1 MGFWLRAQPSS
12 SMEHVQFPEMVWR
25 ELLTTVLRMLVG
37 GRLFAGRYSRAFSV
51 HRKIK
56 RKMKPSTD
64 DCSETS
70 CAADQLPQRK
80 ISDDLGKRTR
90 LHIDQNSGDGQKCD
104 SHLGSVISSSHRS
117 KRRTR
122 IDLGTRFELPL
133 DQTEGIG
140 SQKIQGS
147 KILNSLDH
155 KRDSLLPISFGKRSV
170 SFGDNKLKLQKAY
183 SPSRFGGTKRSL
195 VEALNMNEPFDICL
209 SESREAVTLEAPL
222 RRNVMEKQS
231 DVDQRIEERIVL
243 RPGMVL
249 LRNYIP
255 LSEQVSI
262 VKTCQELGLGP
273 GGFYRPGYKDGAKL
287 RLHMMC
293 LGLDWDPQTRRY
305 SKTRQH
311 DNAEPPCIP
320 NEFTSLVSSALR
332 DSHDLIQRHFKTS
345 SPGEIL
351 PLITP
356 DVCIV
361 NFYTI
366 EGRLGLHQ
374 DRDESPESLHSGLPV
389 VSFSIGDS
397 AEFLYGD
404 ESDVQKAEKVLLG
417 SGDVLIFGGKSR
429 HIFHGVTSIT
439 PNTAPPALS
448 EVTKLHPGR
457 LNLTFRHY

>member
-1 MGFWLRAQPSS
+1 M
-12 SMEHVQFPEMVWR
+12 MV
-25 ELLTTVLRMLVG
+25 VA
-37 GRLFAGRYSRAFSV
+37 GRLFAGRYSRAFSGY
-51 HRKIK
+51 RKIK
-56 RKMKPSTD
+56 KKMKPSTD
-64 DCSETS
+64 DSSETS
-70 CAADQLPQRK
+70 RAADQRPQRK
-80 ISDDLGKRTR
+80 ISDDLGKRSR
-90 LHIDQNSGDGQKCD
+90 LHIDKNSGDEQERD
-104 SHLGSVISSSHRS
+104 SHLGSVISSSHKS

-122 IDLGTRFELPL
+122 IDLGARFQLPL
-133 DQTEGIG
+133 NQTVEGIG
-140 SQKIQGS
+140 SQEIQGS
-147 KILNSLDH
+147 RILNSVDH

-170 SFGDNKLKLQKAY
+170 SFGDNKLRLQNAY

-195 VEALNMNEPFDICL
+195 VEAFNMNEPFDICL

-222 RRNVMEKQS
+222 QRNEIEKQS
-231 DVDQRIEERIVL
+231 DVDQWIEEGNGTVL

-249 LRNYIP
+249 LKNYIP
-255 LSEQVSI
+255 LSKQIYI
-262 VKTCQELGLGP
+262 VKTCQELGLGQ

-287 RLHMMC
+287 RLYMMC

-320 NEFTSLVSSALR
+320 HEFTSLVSSALR
-332 DSHDLIQRHFKTS
+332 DSHALIQRDFKSS
-345 SPGEIL
+345 SPVEIL

-361 NFYTI
+361 NFYTV

-404 ESDVQKAEKVLLG
+404 ERDVQKAEKVSLE

-429 HIFHGVTSIT
+429 HIFHGVTSII

-448 EVTKLHPGR
+448 EITKLRPGR
-457 LNLTFRHY
+457 LNLTFRQY